1 MYLYTMSTI
10 FNNAYNV
17 RIAVKTEIII
27 NKTKTEYFVL
37 SNKEE
42 EIAKLIVEV
51 DIQRLKKR
59 YVLI

>member
-1 MYLYTMSTI
+1 MLMF

-17 RIAVKTEIII
+17 RIAVKTKIKINK

-42 EIAKLIVEV
+42 KMAKLIVEMY
-51 DIQRLKKR
+51 I
-59 YVLI
+59 